1 MRRLILMRHAK
12 AERLSDSGQDH
23 DRPLC
28 PRGVADA
35 QLMAHELAA
44 RGLRPDLVLVSD
56 AARTRETWAAM
67 ATIFAE
73 VPARFDAGLYNA
85 GAERLRAA
93 VDAAEDEADTLLLI
107 AHNPGIQLLAHD
119 FLVEAAASAAVMAR
133 VESFPTGTAA
143 VFAVDAAGRPTYDG
157 VFTPK
162 SLGGGAGG

>member
-28 PRGVADA
+28 PRGIADA
-35 QLMAHELAA
+35 RLMARELAA
-44 RGLRPDLVLVSD
+44 RGLRPDLALVSD
-56 AARTRETWAAM
+56 AARTRGTWAAM
-67 ATIFAE
+67 AETFVE
-73 VPARFDAGLYNA
+73 TPARFDAGLYDA
-85 GAERLRAA
+85 SAERLRSA
-93 VDAAEDEADTLLLI
+93 VEAAEDEADTLLLI
-107 AHNPGIQLLAHD
+107 AHNPGLQLLAYEL
-119 FLVEAAASAAVMAR
+119 LVEAAASPAVLAR
-133 VESFPTGTAA
+133 VESFPTGAAA